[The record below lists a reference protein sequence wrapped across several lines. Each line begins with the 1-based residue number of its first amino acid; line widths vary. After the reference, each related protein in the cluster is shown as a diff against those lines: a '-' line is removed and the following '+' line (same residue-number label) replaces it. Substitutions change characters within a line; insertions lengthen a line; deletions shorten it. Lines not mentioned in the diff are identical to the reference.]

1 MTPAPVSAETLAELA
16 TTRPAPAGAAALRA
30 ALHAR
35 RMLLLKAALVRVER
49 ARTALAPGVRTR
61 FEADWALLERAERAD
76 PAAVRDLLD
85 YPMTGAWLG
94 AVLAADEGPELER
107 HLPYITGLALSA
119 AVRSGCPVEGERSV
133 PSGRLVLPGLGVL
146 CCPSRRALLD
156 GRPGS
161 TRITDATGA
170 TEVLFDRPGT
180 DARRSDGGGAGWPG
194 ADSRRRDGEGTGRPG
209 ADTRRPDGGGTGGPG
224 ADTCR
229 SDGDD
234 TGRPGVATGRR
245 DDGGTGRPGAGARR
259 PDGDDAGRL
268 GEDTRRPHGGG
279 TGWLG
284 LRALPGSAVLL
295 DDLDPYRVPVH
306 GIGPEALPA
315 ARRPDSAPGAWA
327 ARWVAARDLLSAT
340 DPARAAETS
349 EVLRAVVP
357 LAPSGHTGG
366 PPMSATL
373 RAAPGALLSQ
383 LPQDAGDLAET
394 LVHESQHTKLATLH
408 ELVPLYRPGGAR
420 HRVGWRPDPRPVP
433 GVLQGVYA
441 HLALADLWRR
451 ARDGSLPD
459 HSWRDRAE
467 RQFDTHWDQV
477 GKALSI
483 LRESDE
489 LTFAGREFVQEMERH
504 HARLGVAARSPG

>member
-1 MTPAPVSAETLAELA
+1 MTPAPVSAETIGELA
-16 TTRPAPAGAAALRA
+16 TTRPAPAGTAALRA
-30 ALHAR
+30 VLHAR

-49 ARTALAPGVRTR
+49 ARTALAPAVHTG
-61 FEADWALLERAERAD
+61 FEADWSLLERAERAD

-107 HLPYITGLALSA
+107 QLPYLTGLALSA
-119 AVRSGCPVEGERSV
+119 AVRAGCPVEGERTV

-146 CCPSRRALLD
+146 CCPSGRALLD
-156 GRPGS
+156 GRPGPA
-161 TRITDATGA
+161 RITDAAGA
-170 TEVLFDRPGT
+170 TEVVFGRPGA
-180 DARRSDGGGAGWPG
+180 DARRPDGGGTGWAGS
-194 ADSRRRDGEGTGRPG
+194 DMRRPDGGGTGWAGSDTRRPDDDDTGRPG
-209 ADTRRPDGGGTGGPG
+209 ADTRRPDGGD
-224 ADTCR
+224 A
-229 SDGDD
+229 
-234 TGRPGVATGRR
+234 
-245 DDGGTGRPGAGARR
+245 GRPGAGIPR
-259 PDGDDAGRL
+259 PDGDDIGWPGA
-268 GEDTRRPHGGG
+268 DARRPLGDG
-279 TGWLG
+279 TGWLS

-315 ARRPDSAPGAWA
+315 ARRPHSAPGAWA
-327 ARWVAARDLLSAT
+327 ARWVAACDLLSAT

-349 EVLRAVVP
+349 AVLRAVVP
-357 LAPSGHTGG
+357 LAPSGRRGG

-383 LPQDAGDLAET
+383 LPKDAGDLAET
-394 LVHESQHTKLATLH
+394 LVHETQHTKLATLH

-451 ARDGSLPD
+451 ARDGSVPD
-459 HSWRDRAE
+459 HGWRDRAE

-489 LTFAGREFVQEMERH
+489 LTYAGREFVQEMERH